1 VQLHGYVN
9 SADSFSWSPPTWL
22 NRTDTLVV
30 ISTPEDS
37 ISYVLTAYQ
46 GSCVAYDTSFIK
58 YNRVANAGLEDTV
71 CYTSTKVLLGNGYDL
86 SVFLGYLYY
95 KGGSDFRDNWF
106 LAKTTSDHE
115 YFKYLSMFMQTNT
128 FKSWAMG
135 AGNLYLHFTEELNRE
150 GTIKEPWF
158 ANYFETLTEF
168 TDPDMYALDT
178 FVTLLS
184 RNTNLADSYNAT
196 GNYTNFSS
204 GFSNFFSYYD
214 DFVANYLSTVSM
226 SWIKITGADTSFN
239 SSLQESAIAI
249 DEPTR
254 TTNYIQQV
262 ITPEYAEIDETI
274 VYVDTIPTVAFA
286 VQLQFDSTV
295 VFENYTE
302 PTDGSNRYSW
312 NFGDGSA
319 TSNQVH
325 PYHTFPA
332 FDTLFRVCL
341 TASNDCVSKG

>member
-1 VQLHGYVN
+1 M
-9 SADSFSWSPPTWL
+9 SALDF
-22 NRTDTLVV
+22 
-30 ISTPEDS
+30 
-37 ISYVLTAYQ
+37 
-46 GSCVAYDTSFIK
+46 CVGKIDDNTELRE
-58 YNRVANAGLEDTV
+58 N
-71 CYTSTKVLLGNGYDL
+71 YTSTGHYGPI
-86 SVFLGYLYY
+86 S
-95 KGGSDFRDNWF
+95 
-106 LAKTTSDHE
+106 
-115 YFKYLSMFMQTNT
+115 
-128 FKSWAMG
+128 
-135 AGNLYLHFTEELNRE
+135 GNLNDF
-150 GTIKEPWF
+150 F
-158 ANYFETLTEF
+158 
-168 TDPDMYALDT
+168 
-178 FVTLLS
+178 
-184 RNTNLADSYNAT
+184 NL
-196 GNYTNFSS
+196 
-204 GFSNFFSYYD
+204 YD
-214 DFVANYLSTVSM
+214 DFVTNQLNTVSM

-254 TTNYIQQV
+254 TTTYIQQV

-312 NFGDGSA
+312 DFGDGSA

>member
-1 VQLHGYVN
+1 M
-9 SADSFSWSPPTWL
+9 SALDFFVGKIDDNTEL
-22 NRTDTLVV
+22 REN
-30 ISTPEDS
+30 
-37 ISYVLTAYQ
+37 
-46 GSCVAYDTSFIK
+46 
-58 YNRVANAGLEDTV
+58 
-71 CYTSTKVLLGNGYDL
+71 YTSTGHYGPI
-86 SVFLGYLYY
+86 S
-95 KGGSDFRDNWF
+95 
-106 LAKTTSDHE
+106 
-115 YFKYLSMFMQTNT
+115 
-128 FKSWAMG
+128 
-135 AGNLYLHFTEELNRE
+135 GNLNDF
-150 GTIKEPWF
+150 F
-158 ANYFETLTEF
+158 
-168 TDPDMYALDT
+168 
-178 FVTLLS
+178 
-184 RNTNLADSYNAT
+184 NL
-196 GNYTNFSS
+196 
-204 GFSNFFSYYD
+204 YD
-214 DFVANYLSTVSM
+214 DFVTNQLNTVSM

-254 TTNYIQQV
+254 TTTYIQQV

-302 PTDGSNRYSW
+302 PTDGSTRYSW

-341 TASNDCVSKG
+341 TATNECGTYTYCDTVYIDSAHWGGNMRIWGEERERETERVRVGGAGIEAILYPNPTEGNTTLQYTLSENATLVITDAQGKLIWQTELNASGQSPSSVIGPPSSNLLTIPSQTFASGIYFYTLQHALGSARGKIVVQR